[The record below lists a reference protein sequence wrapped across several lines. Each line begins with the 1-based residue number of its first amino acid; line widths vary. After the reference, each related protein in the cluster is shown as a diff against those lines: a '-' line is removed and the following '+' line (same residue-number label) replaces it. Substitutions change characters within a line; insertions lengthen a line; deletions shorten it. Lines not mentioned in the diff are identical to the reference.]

1 MLGLKSKKSAPVGYR
16 LVYDSPPRLGGR
28 QIASDG
34 PVPLVAALDTFD
46 WCLGRG
52 GFDADTGRRLRVMTE
67 VEYQRVR
74 VSVR

>member
-16 LVYDSPPRLGGR
+16 LVYDSPPRLGGHHLT
-28 QIASDG
+28 SDG
-34 PVPLVAALDTFD
+34 PVPLAMALDTFA
-46 WCLGRG
+46 WCLDRG

-74 VSVR
+74 AQP